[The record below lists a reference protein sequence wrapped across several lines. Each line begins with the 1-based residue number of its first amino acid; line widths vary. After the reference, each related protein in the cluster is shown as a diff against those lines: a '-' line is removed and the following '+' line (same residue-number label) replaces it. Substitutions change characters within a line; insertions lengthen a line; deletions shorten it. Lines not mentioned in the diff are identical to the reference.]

1 MVPGLQLSAWRIHQ
15 CDCAVSSSSILSN
28 CYRLLLERG
37 YWSLQ
42 IFDMS
47 HVFFFKDDKSLVSN
61 VRAIATNVEDHS
73 NALDQLLNLYS
84 LLGVLLPGITEQI
97 TKASDRNLLV
107 AVEKAYLNTRCFRGN
122 SRR

>member
-1 MVPGLQLSAWRIHQ
+1 M
-15 CDCAVSSSSILSN
+15 
-28 CYRLLLERG
+28 ERG

-84 LLGVLLPGITEQI
+84 LLGVLLPHITEQI